1 MSACDSRA
9 AHGVSVTA
17 FRVQSDDRL
26 PPDGRS
32 GALEPAAALAGG
44 TRQETLCAR
53 LPPLGTPRP
62 AGVSLYRGRRAP
74 PPRGCEESRVFTPN
88 RHRTSLLKNDERPPC
103 RRWGASRS
111 PVLRLR
117 AGRRRTAPGIRYR
130 SDPTGRRAPGRPRA
144 VHFSSILKEA
154 TPSESTWL
162 GRASGPGST
171 GQGTVGREFTRGVG
185 TRGSSVWR
193 WRDQGV
199 R

>member
-1 MSACDSRA
+1 MGEA
-9 AHGVSVTA
+9 
-17 FRVQSDDRL
+17 
-26 PPDGRS
+26 GRS
-32 GALEPAAALAGG
+32 SPRRPSPGG
-44 TRQETLCAR
+44 RGRRRSAQGSR
-53 LPPLGTPRP
+53 LSAPRP
-62 AGVSLYRGRRAP
+62 AGVSLHRGRRAP
-74 PPRGCEESRVFTPN
+74 PPRAAKSPVSSP
-88 RHRTSLLKNDERPPC
+88 RTDIGRAFQKTMSVRPPR

-171 GQGTVGREFTRGVG
+171 GQGTVGREFTCGVG

>member
-1 MSACDSRA
+1 MGEA
-9 AHGVSVTA
+9 
-17 FRVQSDDRL
+17 
-26 PPDGRS
+26 GRS
-32 GALEPAAALAGG
+32 SPRRPSPGG
-44 TRQETLCAR
+44 
-53 LPPLGTPRP
+53 
-62 AGVSLYRGRRAP
+62 RGRRRSVQGSRLSAP
-74 PPRGCEESRVFTPN
+74 PSRRRESPSWTQGPPAPGREESCVFTPN
-88 RHRTSLLKNDERPPC
+88 RHWTSLLKNDERPPR